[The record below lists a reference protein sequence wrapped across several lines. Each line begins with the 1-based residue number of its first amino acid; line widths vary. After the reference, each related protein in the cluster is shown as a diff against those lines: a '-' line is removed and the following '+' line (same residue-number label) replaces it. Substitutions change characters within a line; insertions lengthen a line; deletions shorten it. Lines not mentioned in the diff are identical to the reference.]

1 MGAPKRIHF
10 CELAKG
16 KPFRKRRQPLVS
28 DVSLKTG
35 VLRLTVGKKTKRKG
49 EAEAI
54 SLSFASF

>member
-1 MGAPKRIHF
+1 MDAPKRIHF
-10 CELAKG
+10 CERAKG
-16 KPFRKRRQPLVS
+16 KPFRKRRQPLAR

-35 VLRLTVGKKTKRKG
+35 VLSETVGKKKG